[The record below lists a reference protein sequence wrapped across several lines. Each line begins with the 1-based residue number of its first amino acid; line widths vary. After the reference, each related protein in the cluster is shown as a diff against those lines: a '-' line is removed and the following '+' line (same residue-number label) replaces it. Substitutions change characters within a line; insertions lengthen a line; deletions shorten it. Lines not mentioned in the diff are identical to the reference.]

1 MSGLTKILEIA
12 GTEIS
17 ELERDVNIEREKRI
31 EAEDKNGELMKEIE
45 ELKAQLKS
53 LLRPVTIGSERR
65 G

>member
-31 EAEDKNGELMKEIE
+31 EAENKNGELMKEIA
-45 ELKAQLKS
+45 ELKRQLSS
-53 LLRPVTIGSERR
+53 LLCPVTIGSERR
-65 G
+65 V